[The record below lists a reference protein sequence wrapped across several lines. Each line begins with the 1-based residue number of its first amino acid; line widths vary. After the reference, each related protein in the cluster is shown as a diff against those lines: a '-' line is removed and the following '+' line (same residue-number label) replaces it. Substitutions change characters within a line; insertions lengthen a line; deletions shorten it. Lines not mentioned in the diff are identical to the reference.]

1 MIFDQFAGKNRVEIR
16 FVCVHL
22 WLKPISTHF
31 LKKCLETSS
40 FITNYAPSAL
50 SGACFDVT
58 PALTLRFGDDA
69 AGKRRR
75 RKSSMLVQRM
85 FKVECSKIL
94 GKITC

>member
-1 MIFDQFAGKNRVEIR
+1 MMFDQFAGKNRVEIR

-22 WLKPISTHF
+22 WLKTDFKHF

-40 FITNYAPSAL
+40 FLTIYAQSAL
-50 SGACFDVT
+50 SGAYFDVT
-58 PALTLRFGDDA
+58 PALTLHFGDDT